1 MKEEK
6 AFSMVWFVKCCWGHV
21 GWSTLCVWCRF
32 EGVTANSCQS
42 ISSCSWSTGSQH
54 FHLLFIGGGMAGV
67 GDYACLWI
75 YAIFLAG
82 KVVVSM
88 FTHAASD
95 LIRACSPFTG
105 FTSESMLRF
114 TDQQIACPDCRFVCG
129 CGLICT
135 YTTGTGLGD
144 WHCISI
150 SFGMHWS
157 KSPATP
163 TFPHLSPGPSI
174 GLLFTLLFWDRNS
187 PPIYQFHWCLTSLLP
202 LCKWHC
208 CPVGDHQL
216 CYFPF
221 CSICPSVDETQVGFL
236 LILLHY
242 FGVCMSWSWR
252 WPIQVLSHLNQL

>member
-1 MKEEK
+1 MSIWRCHCQQLPVD
-6 AFSMVWFVKCCWGHV
+6 FILFMVYRFT
-21 GWSTLCVWCRF
+21 TLPS
-32 EGVTANSCQS
+32 A
-42 ISSCSWSTGSQH
+42 
-54 FHLLFIGGGMAGV
+54 FIGGGMAGV
-67 GDYACLWI
+67 GDYVCLWI

-82 KVVVSM
+82 KVVVSI

-95 LIRACSPFTG
+95 LIRPCSPFTG

-129 CGLICT
+129 CGLICAD
-135 YTTGTGLGD
+135 TTGMGLGD

-150 SFGMHWS
+150 SFVMHWS

-187 PPIYQFHWCLTSLLP
+187 PAIYQFHWCLTSLLP

-208 CPVGDHQL
+208 CPIGDHQL

-236 LILLHY
+236 LILLQY
-242 FGVCMSWSWR
+242 FGVCMSWSWS

>member
-1 MKEEK
+1 MMSIWRCRCQQLPVDFILFMVYRFTTLPS
-6 AFSMVWFVKCCWGHV
+6 AFYWWGDDRSGGLCLFVD
-21 GWSTLCVWCRF
+21 LCNFC
-32 EGVTANSCQS
+32 
-42 ISSCSWSTGSQH
+42 
-54 FHLLFIGGGMAGV
+54 
-67 GDYACLWI
+67 
-75 YAIFLAG
+75 

-174 GLLFTLLFWDRNS
+174 GLLFTLLFWDRNT
-187 PPIYQFHWCLTSLLP
+187 PAIYQFHWCLTSLLP

-236 LILLHY
+236 LILLQY
-242 FGVCMSWSWR
+242 FGVCMSWSWK